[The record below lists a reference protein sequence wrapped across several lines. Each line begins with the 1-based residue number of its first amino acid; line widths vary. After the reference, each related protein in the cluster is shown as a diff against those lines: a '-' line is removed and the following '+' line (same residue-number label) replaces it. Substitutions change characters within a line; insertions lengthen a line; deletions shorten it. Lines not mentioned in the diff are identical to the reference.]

1 MELSTT
7 AAQAATVVG
16 AAVCFPLHVTRVLVR
31 RGPATTPDRIE
42 IQTSGGISG
51 YGEGFWGEKAL
62 NGAPELV
69 IGRSP
74 FEVEAI
80 FEDLSAAGTTPGGLD
95 MALWDAAARVAR
107 RPTSELLG
115 KIYRRQVRVAS
126 SLCVDGAWFLE
137 EPLPAADLDGYRR
150 LKEACTQPIAAGRT
164 MPLDVL
170 LRDFIQTELID
181 LALPNIASVGL
192 TGMRRLAYFCW
203 VFRVRL
209 AVACAGSP
217 LITAAALHAAA
228 CFVPVTRAIAAPAPF
243 LLIPHGGADFLPVPN
258 GHGLGI
264 DPDWCRLPPDFVLG
278 D

>member
-1 MELSTT
+1 MELSK
-7 AAQAATVVG
+7 AGAQDAIMVD
-16 AAVCFPLHVTRVLVR
+16 AAVRVPLQVTRVLVR
-31 RGPATTPDRIE
+31 CGPATTPDRIE

-74 FEVEAI
+74 FEAEAI

-107 RPTSELLG
+107 RPVCELLG
-115 KIYRRQVRVAS
+115 KTYRRQVRVAS
-126 SLCVDGAWFLE
+126 SLCVDGVGFLE
-137 EPLPAADLDGYRR
+137 EPLPASDLDGYRR
-150 LKEACTQPIAAGRT
+150 LKEACTQPIAAGRA
-164 MPLDVL
+164 MPLAVL

-181 LALPNIASVGL
+181 LALPDIASVGL
-192 TGMRRLAYFCW
+192 TGLRRLAYFCW

-209 AVACAGSP
+209 AVVCTGSP

-228 CFVPVTRAIAAPAPF
+228 CFVPVTPAIAAPAAF
-243 LLIPHGGADFLPVPN
+243 LLIPHAGADFLPVPD
-258 GHGLGI
+258 GLGLGI
-264 DPDWCRLPPDFVLG
+264 DPDWCSLPPDFVLG